1 MKKFLDEFKEF
12 ALKGNVLDMAVGVII
27 GGAFGK
33 IVASLVN
40 DVVMPPIGKLV
51 GGVDFN
57 NLFITLS
64 DKKVATLAE
73 ATKEKIPVIAY
84 GKFLTNVIDFVI
96 LAFVIFCFVSAIQR
110 FKKEAPPEEVRL
122 CPYCK
127 SPIDKEATRCPHCTS
142 ELPEE

>member
-1 MKKFLDEFKEF
+1 MSGFLKDFKDF
-12 ALKGNVLDMAVGVII
+12 AIKGNVMDMAVGVII

-40 DVVMPPIGKLV
+40 DIVMPPIGKIV

-57 NLFITLS
+57 NLFINLT
-64 DKKVATLAE
+64 DKNVATLAE

-84 GKFLTNVIDFVI
+84 GKFLTNVLDFII
-96 LAFVIFCFVSAIQR
+96 LAFVIFCVVSSLQR
-110 FKKEAPPEEVRL
+110 FKKEAPPEAVRL

-142 ELPEE
+142 ELPKE